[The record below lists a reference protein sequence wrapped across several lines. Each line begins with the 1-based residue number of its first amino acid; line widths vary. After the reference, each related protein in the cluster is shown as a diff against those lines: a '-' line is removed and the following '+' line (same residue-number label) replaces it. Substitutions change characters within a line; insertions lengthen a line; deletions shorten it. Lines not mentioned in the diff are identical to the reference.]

1 MQFKYIKTEQEQ
13 KKRWKGHQ
21 ILSTRP
27 ASQCVRFKIIEVFS
41 SRISW
46 FCLFWCLC
54 LVLKK
59 ALLRNSYIL
68 SAQTLKIKNAWN
80 WRNEPEVKRAVL
92 ADNPG
97 FIPAPTQQLIAAWW
111 LQGIL
116 HPLWSLQASEHMHTL
131 SHTNTYI
138 MGFEKTKLLEVK
150 IKWSLVSEVD
160 LYLRSLYW
168 INIFKQS
175 FLPFSI

>member
-1 MQFKYIKTEQEQ
+1 MSSI
-13 KKRWKGHQ
+13 
-21 ILSTRP
+21 RP

-68 SAQTLKIKNAWN
+68 SAQTLEIKNAWN
-80 WRNEPEVKRAVL
+80 WRNEPEVKCAVL
-92 ADNPG
+92 AENPG
-97 FIPAPTQQLIAAWW
+97 FIPAPTQQLIAAWS

-116 HPLWSLQASEHMHTL
+116 HPLCPLQASEHMHIL
-131 SHTNTYI
+131 SHTNIYI
-138 MGFEKTKLLEVK
+138 MAFEKLKLLVVK
-150 IKWSLVSEVD
+150 IK
-160 LYLRSLYW
+160 
-168 INIFKQS
+168 
-175 FLPFSI
+175 